1 VAREIANSWSERG
14 VADAERLT
22 IDRVGHQGD
31 GIAISGGEPVYIPYT
46 LPGETVEI
54 DRHGDRGLCAKI
66 ISPSPERIVPIC
78 QYFGVCGGCALQ
90 HWQEESYRAWK
101 RGLVVA
107 ALVHEGIEA
116 PVGDLIDAHGEG
128 RRRIVLHARRTRDG
142 VTVGFTARRSHAVV
156 AIDHCPVLAPALARA
171 FAIAERIALEIAT
184 KEKPLDLQFTETEG
198 GLDVDM
204 RGSGPIDA
212 TARSSLAKIAAE
224 ERLARL
230 TRHGEIVAQLA
241 EPMLRIGSA
250 RVALPAGVF
259 LQATVAGENALA
271 AIVGE
276 AAKGASKIA
285 DLFCGVGTFALRLA
299 TSARVLAV
307 DSNEAAIGA
316 LVRAAKAPGLKPV
329 EAAHRDLF
337 RRPLATVEF
346 KGFDAVVF
354 DPPRQGAEA
363 EARALAQSGV
373 PRLIYVSCNPA
384 SFARDARLICDSG
397 YQLTGVTP
405 VDQFRYSAHV
415 ELVGIFD
422 R

>member
-1 VAREIANSWSERG
+1 M
-14 VADAERLT
+14 ADERLV

-31 GIAISGGEPVYIPYT
+31 GIAISGGEQVYIPYV
-46 LPGETVEI
+46 LPGETVTI
-54 DRHGDRGLCAKI
+54 SRTGDRGLCAKI
-66 ISPSPERIVPIC
+66 ISPSPERIAPIC
-78 QYFGVCGGCALQ
+78 PYFGVCGGCALQ
-90 HWQEESYRAWK
+90 HWQQESYRAWK

-107 ALVHEGIEA
+107 ALTHEDIEA

-156 AIDHCPVLAPALARA
+156 AIDHCPVLAMALARA

-198 GLDVDM
+198 GLDVDV
-204 RGSGPIDA
+204 RGSGPLDA
-212 TARSSLAKIAAE
+212 AARSSLAKIAAE

-250 RVALPAGVF
+250 RVALPPGAF

-276 AAKGASKIA
+276 AAKGASRIA

-307 DSNEAAIGA
+307 DSDEAAIAA
-316 LVRAAKAPGLKPV
+316 LARAAKAPGLKPV
-329 EAAHRDLF
+329 ETATRDLF
-337 RRPLATVEF
+337 RRPLAAAEF
-346 KGFDAVVF
+346 KGFDAVVL

-384 SFARDARLICDSG
+384 SFARDARILSDSG
-397 YQLTGVTP
+397 YRLTGVTP

>member
-1 VAREIANSWSERG
+1 
-14 VADAERLT
+14 VADEHLT

-31 GIAISGGEPVYIPYT
+31 GIAMSGGEQVYIPYV
-46 LPGETVEI
+46 LPGETVTI
-54 DRHGDRGLCAKI
+54 SRTGDRGLCAKI
-66 ISPSPERIVPIC
+66 IIPSAERIAPIC
-78 QYFGVCGGCALQ
+78 PYFGICGGCALQ
-90 HWQEESYRAWK
+90 HWQEKSYRAWK
-101 RGLVVA
+101 RDLVVA
-107 ALVHEGIEA
+107 ALAHEKIEA

-128 RRRIVLHARRTRDG
+128 RRRAVLHARRTREG
-142 VTVGFTARRSHAVV
+142 VTVGFTARRSHAVI
-156 AIDHCPVLAPALARA
+156 AIDHCPVLAPALARV
-171 FAIAERIALEIAT
+171 FAIAERIALQLAT
-184 KEKPLDLQFTETEG
+184 KDKPLDVQFTATEG
-198 GLDVDM
+198 GLDVDV
-204 RGSGPIDA
+204 RGSGPLNA
-212 TARSSLAKIAAE
+212 AARSSLAKIATE

-241 EPMLRIGSA
+241 EPALRIGAA
-250 RVALPAGVF
+250 RVALPPGAF

-276 AAKGASKIA
+276 AAKGASKIV

-307 DSNEAAIGA
+307 DSDEAAVNA
-316 LVRAAKAPGLKPV
+316 LARAAKAPGLKPI
-329 EAAHRDLF
+329 ETANRDLF
-337 RRPLATVEF
+337 RRPLAVAEF
-346 KGFDAVVF
+346 KGFDVAVL

-384 SFARDARLICDSG
+384 SFSRDAQILCDGG
-397 YQLTGVTP
+397 YRLTGVTP

-415 ELVGIFD
+415 ELVGIFE